1 MNDRSLASKIYISIA
16 ILMIII
22 ISSAAYTIAM
32 INTTQEYAHE
42 TAFMW
47 LPSVDVSQDMK
58 YELAQLRRRELRI
71 ASTTSAK
78 ELEEHYKFI
87 KERFDIINDLIKKYT
102 NLISN
107 AEERKLFNEF
117 SKNWD
122 LYLNQREK
130 FISLI
135 TAKKMQEANS
145 FLINTLDP
153 PIQDAQT
160 VLEKISEINYD
171 GSIKSTKKGEFLTNV
186 TNITMGVIIVI
197 SIVTLVGIFQLVKNS
212 TKTIILSVDDL
223 KEQSVSTSKV
233 GESLK
238 SSSTELS
245 SSVSSQAASVHQTSA
260 AVNQISSMINRT
272 TENAKETLHVV
283 KNAAEKT
290 KDGEKIMERLAKA
303 METIQ
308 ESSTQLQNIAG
319 IINQINAK
327 TAVINDIVSK
337 TELLSL
343 NASIESARAGEH
355 GKGFAVVAEEVGNL
369 AKVSGKAANEIQMLL
384 ETSQSQVNGI
394 IETTKSRVLEGKN
407 VTIEAQEVFKKI
419 SENIATVTQVT
430 EQISDATKEQEVGI
444 RQISTSM
451 AQIDKT
457 TQNSQRIVHSTEE
470 SALHL
475 VEQSKKLDIT
485 ANNVEILLKGA
496 KEVNKISLKLKD
508 KMNEVKKEDVKL
520 DKKIV

>member
-1 MNDRSLASKIYISIA
+1 MSNRSLAGKIYISII
-16 ILMIII
+16 ILMLIII
-22 ISSAAYTIAM
+22 ISSAYTITM
-32 INTTQEYAHE
+32 INKTQEYAHE

-47 LPSVDVSQDMK
+47 LPSVDAAQDMK
-58 YELAQLRRRELRI
+58 YEIAQLRRRELRI
-71 ASTTSAK
+71 ATAAATK
-78 ELEEHYKFI
+78 ELEEYFKFI
-87 KERFDIINDLIKKYT
+87 KERFDIINNIIKKYE
-102 NLISN
+102 NLISSN
-107 AEERKLFNEF
+107 EERNLFSEF
-117 SKNWD
+117 IKDWNV
-122 LYLNQREK
+122 YLKQREK
-130 FISLI
+130 FLSLV
-135 TAKKMQEANS
+135 TSRRLQEANL
-145 FLINTLDP
+145 FLLNTLDP
-153 PIQDAQT
+153 NLQEAQT

-171 GSIKSTKKGEFLTNV
+171 GSIKSTQKGEFLTNI
-186 TNITMGVIIVI
+186 TNITMAVIIGI
-197 SIVTLVGIFQLVKNS
+197 SIIILIGIFQIVRKS
-212 TKTIILSVDDL
+212 TKTIINSVDDL
-223 KEQSVSTSKV
+223 KEQSVSTSNV

-245 SSVSSQAASVHQTSA
+245 SSVSSQASSVHETSA
-260 AVNQISSMINRT
+260 AVNEISSMINRT
-272 TENAKETLHVV
+272 SENAKETLNVV
-283 KNAAEKT
+283 KNASGKT
-290 KDGEKIMERLAKA
+290 KEGEKIMERLAKA

-319 IINQINAK
+319 IINQINVK

-384 ETSQSQVNGI
+384 QTSQSQVNAI

-419 SENIATVTQVT
+419 SENITTVTQVT

-451 AQIDKT
+451 SQIDKSI
-457 TQNSQRIVHSTEE
+457 QNSQIIVHTTEE
-470 SALHL
+470 SALQL

-485 ANNVEILLKGA
+485 ANNIEILLKGA
-496 KEVNKISLKLKD
+496 KEVKKRNLKLKT
-508 KMNEVKKEDVKL
+508 KL
-520 DKKIV
+520 SEIKSV